1 MRWRLSMAKYYLT
14 FSKLDD
20 MKYISHLDLL
30 RLFKRAFKSADIRL
44 VHSEGFNPHPRLAF
58 GQPLSLGYE
67 SLEEWLEFET
77 KVPYDLKE
85 LKASIGKQLPQGIN
99 VGEVTEA
106 SKNKKP
112 LSSTC
117 YQADY
122 LITIHLKA
130 CVLDVARLEEMFMK
144 RKEIMVN
151 KESKKSKEVKSIDI
165 RHMIYSLHL
174 DLVDNNL
181 IMETTLAAGS
191 ESNLSP
197 ELLLQGFLGFS
208 QISVPRHDIDVTRTK
223 LKFKS

>member
-1 MRWRLSMAKYYLT
+1 MKWRELMAKYYLV
-14 FSKLDD
+14 FAKLGD

-85 LKASIGKQLPQGIN
+85 LGESLNKHLPQGIN
-99 VGEVTEA
+99 IGQVTQA
-106 SKNKKP
+106 PAKGKP
-112 LSSTC
+112 LAATC

-122 LITIHLKA
+122 IITIHLVNP
-130 CVLDVARLEEMFMK
+130 VLDVARLEDLFMK
-144 RKEIMVN
+144 RSEIVVN

-165 RHMIYSLHL
+165 RHMIYSLKL
-174 DLVDNNL
+174 NLVDNNL
-181 IMETTLAAGS
+181 IMTTTLAAGS

-197 ELLLQGFLGFS
+197 ELLIQGFLGFS
-208 QISVPRHDIDVTRTK
+208 QISVPRHEIDVKRTK
-223 LKFKS
+223 LRFIS